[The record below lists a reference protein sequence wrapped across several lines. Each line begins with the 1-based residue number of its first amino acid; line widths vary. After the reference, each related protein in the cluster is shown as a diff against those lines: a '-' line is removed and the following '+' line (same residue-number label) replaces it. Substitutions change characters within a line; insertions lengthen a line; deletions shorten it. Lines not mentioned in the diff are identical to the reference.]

1 MFLQWCVFTNVIFSA
16 VRSFWD
22 LDDLLTEYIHYRF
35 EMLNGGGRQGA
46 VNTIYGLRMLLPRLK
61 GQLLT
66 AERCVAHWKRLR
78 PPESYPPLTWGLA
91 VVIAVQMARRGYYRY
106 GVGVLL

>member
-1 MFLQWCVFTNVIFSA
+1 MAHHVYDRSKDGWFLLHAGYAVETRKRYLSAVKMFLQWCVFTNVIFSA

-66 AERCVAHWKRLR
+66 AERCVAHWKRL
-78 PPESYPPLTWGLA
+78 
-91 VVIAVQMARRGYYRY
+91 
-106 GVGVLL
+106 